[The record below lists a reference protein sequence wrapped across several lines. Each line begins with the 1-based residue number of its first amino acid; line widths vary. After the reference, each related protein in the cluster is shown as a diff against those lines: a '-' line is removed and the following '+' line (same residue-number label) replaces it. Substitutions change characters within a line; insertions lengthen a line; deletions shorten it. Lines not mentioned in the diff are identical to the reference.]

1 MKELIDVL
9 EIRYHTAIDSKY
21 DSLFYHNVY
30 SYVDWIVKNPKLNSV
45 LEKMGN
51 EYRSKNIKIWDGK
64 TNTKEDSEER
74 SRQTTKLERFDA
86 YCFYTSFEVRI
97 YWMLDE
103 YYKTSEPDYAQNPC
117 ALLML
122 KGIKNIPRK
131 EWSKLKN
138 ELPNRWSLSNLKM
151 YNKWY
156 EGQRKN
162 YEIELKQFHTEF
174 IAELTKT
181 KNQNLPEINE
191 KLTGFRFNPQTGD
204 FSYFKTKGT
213 IALGTNEF
221 KIFSLLYSRIGIFV
235 DHLTIYKA
243 LNTNNIEVKKSQ
255 KSALSQVIRNI
266 KEKLE
271 ILPKDKAVNPDIFEN
286 TPKGGYRLI
295 FKDTSIT
302 TE

>member
-1 MKELIDVL
+1 MDELIDIL
-9 EIRYHTAIDSKY
+9 KARYETAINSKY

-45 LEKMGN
+45 LERMGN
-51 EYRSKNIKIWDGK
+51 EYRSKHIKIWDGK

-86 YCFYTSFEVRI
+86 YCFYTSLEVRI

-117 ALLML
+117 ALLMM

-181 KNQNLPEINE
+181 KDKNLPETKEQLI
-191 KLTGFRFNPQTGD
+191 GFNFNPKTGD
-204 FSYFKTKGT
+204 FSYYQTKGT

-221 KIFSLLYSRIGIFV
+221 KIFSLLYGCIGNFV
-235 DHLTIYKA
+235 DHLT
-243 LNTNNIEVKKSQ
+243 LSREMNTNITEVRKSH
-255 KSALSQVIRNI
+255 KDSLSQVIRNI
-266 KEKLE
+266 KRKFG
-271 ILPKDKAVNPDIFEN
+271 ILPKTKTSNPDIFN
-286 TPKGGYRLI
+286 STPKAGYRLI
-295 FKDTSIT
+295 NKDK
-302 TE
+302 